1 MKERPILFSGPMVR
15 AILEG
20 RKTQTRRVV
29 KWAGNLNGKPYL
41 NIRNR
46 TKAVAPAF
54 LSDLQNIPEIRD
66 IVCPF
71 GMPGDRLWVRESF
84 YIDHCDY
91 SEGGRLGSER
101 PDGVTDDQIYYPAD
115 AAQDRPHWCCQT
127 IPECCCHE
135 VGRPRVRSGRFMP
148 RWASRIT
155 LEITNIRVERLQDI
169 SEDDAKA
176 EGIELITGE
185 PMYADEPVQRYSAK
199 AQFRGLWDKINGKK
213 HPWAENPWVWVV
225 EIEDAKGGTE
235 NG

>member
-1 MKERPILFSGPMVR
+1 
-15 AILEG
+15 
-20 RKTQTRRVV
+20 
-29 KWAGNLNGKPYL
+29 
-41 NIRNR
+41 
-46 TKAVAPAF
+46 
-54 LSDLQNIPEIRD
+54 
-66 IVCPF
+66 
-71 GMPGDRLWVRESF
+71 
-84 YIDHCDY
+84 
-91 SEGGRLGSER
+91 
-101 PDGVTDDQIYYPAD
+101 
-115 AAQDRPHWCCQT
+115 
-127 IPECCCHE
+127 
-135 VGRPRVRSGRFMP
+135 MP